1 MSEAEPEKFQVRQV
15 SLGRRM
21 AGVTIDWFACY
32 LIVNGFNLSSASF
45 SVLILFF
52 LQMTV
57 LTAFGGASFGHRI
70 MGMKV
75 IRFQDGQAPTPIQ
88 ALIRS
93 ALLCTVVFA
102 ITYDENGRGIHE
114 RLSGTHLVNN

>member
-1 MSEAEPEKFQVRQV
+1 MGEMFQGRQV
-15 SLGRRM
+15 SLFRRM
-21 AGVTIDWFACY
+21 AGITIDWLACY
-32 LIVNGFNLSSASF
+32 LIVNGFDLKPASAS
-45 SVLILFF
+45 VLLLFF

-75 IRFQDGQAPTPIQ
+75 VRFNDGGSPTPLQ

-93 ALLCTVVFA
+93 ALICTVIFA

-114 RLSGTHLVNN
+114 RLSGTYLVNS